1 MIKQENFLS
10 KLKSIEDL
18 KTYKPIVIPLD
29 FRYKETK
36 VIEKLSRC
44 DENLFTEFRR
54 DCGNTTNQWWMYYTP
69 LYDSREVQLLGLNIH
84 YYSRLSNLVEKI
96 KSLLANN
103 ERFEERMNFIL
114 NPTVMKVLFPP
125 KTTSKEMAEQ
135 LDAAI
140 NNDRLTIYYL

>member
-36 VIEKLSRC
+36 MIEKLSRC

-54 DCGNTTNQWWMYYTP
+54 GCSTTNNQWWMYYTP
-69 LYDSREVQLLGLNIH
+69 IYNGREVQLLGLNIY
-84 YYSRLSNLVEKI
+84 YYSSLSSLAEKI
-96 KSLLANN
+96 EGLLANN

-140 NNDRLTIYYL
+140 NNDKITIYYL

>member
-36 VIEKLSRC
+36 MIGKLSRC

-54 DCGNTTNQWWMYYTP
+54 DCSTTNNQWWMYYSPIYGT
-69 LYDSREVQLLGLNIH
+69 REVQLVGLNIH
-84 YYSRLSNLVEKI
+84 YYTNLSSLVQKI
-96 KSLLANN
+96 KGFLANN

-114 NPTVMKVLFPP
+114 NPTVMKVLFPS

-140 NNDRLTIYYL
+140 NDNRLTIYYL

>member
-44 DENLFTEFRR
+44 DENLFNEFER
-54 DCGNTTNQWWMYYTP
+54 DCSNTTSQWWMYYTP
-69 LYDSREVQLLGLNIH
+69 LYNIIEVQLLGINIYHLN
-84 YYSRLSNLVEKI
+84 SLQSLVEKI
-96 KSLLANN
+96 KYLLESN

-114 NPTVMKVLFPP
+114 NPTVMKVFFPP

-140 NNDRLTIYYL
+140 NDYRLTIYYL

>member
-18 KTYKPIVIPLD
+18 KTYKSIVIPLD
-29 FRYKETK
+29 FRYRETK
-36 VIEKLSRC
+36 MIEKLSRC
-44 DENLFTEFRR
+44 DENLFNEFKR
-54 DCGNTTNQWWMYYTP
+54 DCETSNSQWWMYYTP
-69 LYDSREVQLLGLNIH
+69 LYGGREVQLLGINIYRH
-84 YYSRLSNLVEKI
+84 NSLRSLVEKI
-96 KSLLANN
+96 KYSLQNV

-140 NNDRLTIYYL
+140 NDNRLTIYYL